1 MANSY
6 GEILT
11 ARGGSF
17 ILNDTSAYQ
26 GRVYAIAVLEDTLFD
41 TLDNIDTN
49 DIVTDV
55 LSDQIA
61 DPLVAVKAGALLT
74 PLDINKPF
82 YNITLTSGSVTLVLK

>member
-6 GEILT
+6 SEILT
-11 ARGGSF
+11 GRGGTV
-17 ILNDTSAYQ
+17 ILNDTSSYQ

-41 TLDNIDTN
+41 TLETIDVN
-49 DIVTDV
+49 SIITDV
-55 LSDQIA
+55 LADQIA

-74 PLDINKPF
+74 PRDINQPF

>member
-26 GRVYAIAVLEDTLFD
+26 GRVYAIAVLEDTIFD

-49 DIVTDV
+49 NIVTDV
-55 LSDQIA
+55 LADQIA
-61 DPLVAVKAGALLT
+61 DPLIGVKAGALLT

-82 YNITLTSGSVTLVLK
+82 YNIQLSSGSVTLVLK

>member
-11 ARGGSF
+11 ARGGTF

-26 GRVYAIAVLEDTLFD
+26 GRVYAIAVLEDTIFD
-41 TLDNIDTN
+41 TLEDIDTN
-49 DIVTDV
+49 DIISNV
-55 LSDQIA
+55 LPVQIA

-82 YNITLTSGSVTLVLK
+82 YNIELTSGSVTLVLK

>member
-11 ARGGSF
+11 ARGGSY
-17 ILNDTSAYQ
+17 ILNDTSGYQ
-26 GRVYAIAVLEDTLFD
+26 GRVYAIAVLEDTVFN

-55 LSDQIA
+55 LPSQIA
-61 DPLVAVKAGALLT
+61 DPFTAVKAGAIIT

-82 YNITLTSGSVTLVLK
+82 WQIELVSGSVALILK

>member
-17 ILNDTSAYQ
+17 ILNDTSLYT
-26 GRVYAIAVLEDTLFD
+26 GRVYAIAVLEDTIFD
-41 TLDNIDTN
+41 TLDSIDTN
-49 DIVTDV
+49 DVVENV
-55 LSDQIA
+55 LPNQIA
-61 DPLVAVKAGALLT
+61 DPLTGVKAGALLT

-82 YNITLTSGSVTLVLK
+82 YNIGLTSGSVTLVLK

>member
-26 GRVYAIAVLEDTLFD
+26 GRVYAIAVLQDTIFD
-41 TLDNIDTN
+41 TLESIDTN
-49 DIVTDV
+49 DVIYDV
-55 LSDQIA
+55 LADQIA
-61 DPLVAVKAGALLT
+61 DPFVAVKAGALLT

-82 YNITLTSGSVTLVLK
+82 YNIQLTSGSVTLVLK

>member
-17 ILNDTSAYQ
+17 ILNNTSAYQ

-55 LSDQIA
+55 LADQIA

-82 YNITLTSGSVTLVLK
+82 YNILLTSGSVTLVLK